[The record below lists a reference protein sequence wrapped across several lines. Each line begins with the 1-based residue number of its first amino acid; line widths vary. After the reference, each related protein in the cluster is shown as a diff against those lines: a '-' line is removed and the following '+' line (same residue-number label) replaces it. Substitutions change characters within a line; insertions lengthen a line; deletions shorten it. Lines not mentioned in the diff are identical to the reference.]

1 MLSSVFPIFPHF
13 TDKDTEAHGREV
25 ISHGHSPYSKPG
37 LPPKLLLCPLI
48 IALLA
53 LTHLMVQLL
62 ILCL

>member
-37 LPPKLLLCPLI
+37 LPP
-48 IALLA
+48 
-53 LTHLMVQLL
+53 
-62 ILCL
+62 